1 MTHFRA
7 LDKNKTCC
15 WLTVWWE
22 ELMHTQPIITTV
34 AEAESRVVGAQRKS
48 GFAGGLLLL
57 GNSAGHGWRR
67 GVWGLVQEC
76 KSARAAGAWRGANPR
91 AIRVVAWHGPCHV
104 AGAQWTLEE
113 TKMHYVPLS
122 LGVFPAYL
130 KYNPGTF
137 LRFMRLYISCLP
149 NSPLYIYDHSLPWWV
164 LL

>member
-1 MTHFRA
+1 MGSG
-7 LDKNKTCC
+7 
-15 WLTVWWE
+15 VE
-22 ELMHTQPIITTV
+22 S
-34 AEAESRVVGAQRKS
+34 EAWS
-48 GFAGGLLLL
+48 
-57 GNSAGHGWRR
+57 
-67 GVWGLVQEC
+67 
-76 KSARAAGAWRGANPR
+76 KSANLLVRLERGGPNPR

-149 NSPLYIYDHSLPWWV
+149 NSPLYIYDHSLPW
-164 LL
+164 